1 MEDTK
6 FFRCEFDESSPDRHL
21 MASGIHSE
29 ALDAEHGW
37 RFRRHIVPTK
47 YRPDVREQFTVVRRT
62 EHKVVSSLQFGE
74 AFIRAA

>member
-6 FFRCEFDESSPDRHL
+6 FFRCEFDEGSPDRHL

-29 ALDAEHGW
+29 ALDAKNGW
-37 RFRRHIVPTK
+37 RRRCHVVPTE
-47 YRPDVREQFTVVRRT
+47 YCPDMREQFTVMRGT
-62 EHKVVSSLQFGE
+62 EHKIVSSLQLGE